1 MIRLDEKT
9 MDIFVNAFTLNN
21 DEDFDTAIAGAEE
34 LLAALKFG
42 KANKKQVFIDPR
54 ERQREGKEPHK
65 FMRLRVS
72 DRDWREAP
80 KTQTQG
86 SWR

>member
-9 MDIFVNAFTLNN
+9 MDIFINSFTLNN
-21 DEDFDTAIAGAEE
+21 DEDFDQAIEGAEQ
-34 LLAALKFG
+34 LVAALKFA
-42 KANKKQVFIDPR
+42 KTNKKQVFIDPR

-65 FMRLRVS
+65 FMRARVS

-80 KTQTQG
+80 KTEKAGT
-86 SWR
+86 WK